1 MDGERAFHFTNFLV
15 STLESIEFNLDGAK
29 VPYKN
34 LNSINRKTQALACA
48 RPARTRASS
57 ALLPWVTDFTGG
69 SLDSVSLSGKG
80 DVGLI
85 RGSGGQQVDFSNQ
98 KSIQG

>member
-1 MDGERAFHFTNFLV
+1 MDEERAFHITNFLV
-15 STLESIEFNLDGAK
+15 SALESIEFNLGGAK
-29 VPYKN
+29 MHYKN

-69 SLDSVSLSGKG
+69 SLDSVSLRRNGECG
-80 DVGLI
+80 TY
-85 RGSGGQQVDFSNQ
+85 
-98 KSIQG
+98 